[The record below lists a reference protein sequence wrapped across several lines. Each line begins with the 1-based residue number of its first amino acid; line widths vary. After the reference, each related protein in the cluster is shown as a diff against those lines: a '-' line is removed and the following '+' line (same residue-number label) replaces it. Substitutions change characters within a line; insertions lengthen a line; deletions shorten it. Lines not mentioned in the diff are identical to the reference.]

1 MKRLLIKKQLLCILL
16 LFVVAGLTSC
26 AEFMQGLA
34 QGTQMASGLL
44 YQQMMSNQGS
54 GGGSAYS
61 PEQYAASLY
70 SSSPSVLNTSID
82 PKNNPNPVSIP
93 GVQVSK
99 DGTSGNYGNY
109 IDLYTDDGASSGS
122 SSGSSG
128 KGKSSKSSSSSRTKC
143 SHCKGTGDDVYSTG
157 MGGYGVKSTKY
168 CSICRKDVAMDH
180 AHRTCPYCNGTGY
193 K

>member
-1 MKRLLIKKQLLCILL
+1 MKRLLDKKLFLCILL
-16 LFVVAGLTSC
+16 LLVVAGLTSC

-34 QGTQMASGLL
+34 QGTQMASGIL

-70 SSSPSVLNTSID
+70 SSSPSLLNTSID

-109 IDLYTDDGASSGS
+109 IDL
-122 SSGSSG
+122 
-128 KGKSSKSSSSSRTKC
+128 
-143 SHCKGTGDDVYSTG
+143 H
-157 MGGYGVKSTKY
+157 
-168 CSICRKDVAMDH
+168 
-180 AHRTCPYCNGTGY
+180 
-193 K
+193 